1 MFNMNFADMKKTLY
15 ITICLLLGMSACFE
29 DEGNYE
35 YHGLPT
41 FYVDTVGVQ
50 TALTITQFDALSMES
65 HLVYEGNKSDL
76 EFTWSMYAGSSHG
89 SDVFADTLAKT
100 ENLSATIEASPGNY
114 TIEFCAMEKAT
125 GVRTTMCYAV
135 TVESA
140 TGTGLLVYY
149 QKDGTA
155 DCDLI
160 KTPLFNGTL
169 TESTVTR
176 QIYSQ
181 ANPDYPLTGE
191 LVGCGFL
198 NSGNTS
204 WVTLMTETDA
214 VQLSYEDMSIM
225 REFDE
230 MFWSAPETCKPQ
242 GYYFANS
249 LEVLVNDGKVYTDII
264 SWAEK
269 PLFASAKILMNDD
282 YQSASCAYAGYGQT
296 LIVYDELKGR
306 FLYSN
311 VFSSE
316 LLEIDYD
323 PAKSAYD
330 MTAIGNGSDEV
341 IDMLMRIFCV
351 PGSDCVMVERPT
363 YGEYGVLASL
373 NNARVLDVPLL
384 PTLQLDVEGM
394 VSAIREQK
402 PKIVFICSPNNPTG
416 IVYSLEDIARIAEE
430 NKGITVVD
438 EAYCD
443 FAEGFRSACGLI
455 RENRRI
461 VVMRTLSKA
470 WGLAGARLGVLVA
483 DPEVIAVFNKAKAP
497 YNVSRLGQEAALR
510 ALSDADAVREDIE
523 GIRRGRKH
531 LAAFLLLLPF
541 VRWVIPSEANFILI
555 GVDSP
560 AGLCSYL
567 ASKGIVIRNRSSEPL
582 LEGGVRITIGSAEEN
597 RKLEEALVG
606 YVEA

>member
-1 MFNMNFADMKKTLY
+1 MFNMNFIDMKKILY
-15 ITICLLLGMSACFE
+15 IAICLLLGLGMSACFE

-35 YHGLPT
+35 YHELPA

-65 HLVYEGNKSDL
+65 HLVYEGDKSGL
-76 EFTWSMYAGSSHG
+76 EFTWSIYAGSSHG

-330 MTAIGNGSDEV
+330 MTAIGEKTCLYMDRGYSNESAWYGYAVMKDKSTNEHSCYVYVTNTAISGCYGIAVLDLAACEEIEKAQYYAFGRRGPVLYYATNTAIYKVNYDLNTQEVVPASDAAWTCPAGETITSVRMFVETGLDLEESADSKYLLVSTYNGSEGKLYVLGADVVSGSLSIEP
-341 IDMLMRIFCV
+341 MEIFI
-351 PGSDCVMVERPT
+351 GF
-363 YGEYGVLASL
+363 GEIK
-373 NNARVLDVPLL
+373 DV
-384 PTLQLDVEGM
+384 
-394 VSAIREQK
+394 
-402 PKIVFICSPNNPTG
+402 VF
-416 IVYSLEDIARIAEE
+416 
-430 NKGITVVD
+430 K
-438 EAYCD
+438 
-443 FAEGFRSACGLI
+443 
-455 RENRRI
+455 
-461 VVMRTLSKA
+461 SK
-470 WGLAGARLGVLVA
+470 
-483 DPEVIAVFNKAKAP
+483 
-497 YNVSRLGQEAALR
+497 
-510 ALSDADAVREDIE
+510 
-523 GIRRGRKH
+523 
-531 LAAFLLLLPF
+531 
-541 VRWVIPSEANFILI
+541 
-555 GVDSP
+555 
-560 AGLCSYL
+560 
-567 ASKGIVIRNRSSEPL
+567 
-582 LEGGVRITIGSAEEN
+582 
-597 RKLEEALVG
+597 
-606 YVEA
+606 